1 MFIFDGPM
9 KETLKLPLILRLTIV
24 LLFLW
29 LSYFILTEFRN
40 YLYPLTL
47 GSLFAYLLYPVA
59 SYLEKHRVPRIF
71 ANILSIL
78 LGIAVVSGVFF
89 FIYKQMGF
97 FLEDLPALKITSSK
111 NINLIFKHLTQLT
124 GMETPQL
131 KEQFKLFAGNLLSFS
146 GENFKSTFGATFQ
159 TVFSVGIMPVYIFFL
174 LFYRNKFHDFILM
187 VVPEGKHAIAGK
199 IIDEVNQLVIHYM
212 TGVFIVVSILVILN
226 STGFIIIGMKHALL
240 LGVMAAIMNFI
251 PYYGTII
258 GYMFPLFIAVFTMD
272 SPQYAFL
279 VVAQF
284 IIVQFTENNILTP
297 NIVGAHV
304 SINPFM
310 IILAITFGGFI
321 WGLPGMF
328 IAVPMAAVLR
338 VLGENLPELAPIG
351 YLLGSEGM
359 EEHSISRK
367 KLAEIFSKKH
377 KNLK

>member
-1 MFIFDGPM
+1 M
-9 KETLKLPLILRLTIV
+9 KETLKLPLILRLTVV

-29 LSYFILTEFRN
+29 LSYFMLTEFRN

-47 GSLFAYLLYPVA
+47 GGLFAYLLYPVA
-59 SYLEKHRVPRIF
+59 SFLEKHKVPRIF

-78 LGIAVVSGVFF
+78 LGIAVVSGLFF
-89 FIYKQMGF
+89 FIYKQMGL
-97 FLEDLPALKITSSK
+97 FLEDLPSLKITASK
-111 NINLIFKHLTQLT
+111 NINSIFHYLTQIT
-124 GMETPQL
+124 GVETPQL
-131 KEQFKLFAGNLLSFS
+131 KEQFKTFAANLLSFS
-146 GENFKSTFGATFQ
+146 GDNFKNTFGATFQ

-187 VVPEGKHAIAGK
+187 VVPDERHSIARK
-199 IIDEVNQLVIHYM
+199 IIEEVNQLVVHYM
-212 TGVFIVVSILVILN
+212 TGVFVVVSILVVLN
-226 STGFIIIGMKHALL
+226 STGFVIIGMKHALL
-240 LGVMAAIMNFI
+240 LGVLAAIMNFI

-258 GYMFPLFIAVFTMD
+258 GYTFPLFIAVFTMN
-272 SPQYAFL
+272 SPQYALL
-279 VVAQF
+279 VVVQF

-297 NIVGAHV
+297 NIVGSHV

-328 IAVPMAAVLR
+328 IAVPMAAVFR

-351 YLLGSEGM
+351 YLLGSAGT

-367 KLAEIFSKKH
+367 KLAKIIFKKN
-377 KNLK
+377 KKTE

>member
-1 MFIFDGPM
+1 M

-40 YLYPLTL
+40 YLYPITL
-47 GSLFAYLLYPVA
+47 GGLFAYLLYPVA
-59 SYLEKHRVPRIF
+59 SYLEKHNVPRIF
-71 ANILSIL
+71 ANILSIV
-78 LGIAVVSGVFF
+78 LGIAVVSAVFF
-89 FIYKQMGF
+89 FIYKQMGL
-97 FLEDLPALKITSSK
+97 FLEDLPSLKIVASR
-111 NINLIFKHLTQLT
+111 NINTIFKHLTQLT
-124 GMETPQL
+124 GVETPQL
-131 KEQFKLFAGNLLSFS
+131 KEQFKLFAGNLLSIS
-146 GENFKSTFGATFQ
+146 GQNFKSTFGATFQ
-159 TVFSVGIMPVYIFFL
+159 TVFAVAIMPVYIFFL

-187 VVPEGKHAIAGK
+187 VVPDYKHAIASK
-199 IIDEVNQLVIHYM
+199 IIDEVNQVVVNYM
-212 TGVFIVVSILVILN
+212 AGVFIVVTILVILN

-240 LGVMAAIMNFI
+240 LGVLAAIMNFI

-258 GYMFPLFIAVFTMD
+258 GYLFPLFIAIFTMG

-279 VVAQF
+279 VVVQF
-284 IIVQFTENNILTP
+284 VIVQFTENNILTP

-328 IAVPMAAVLR
+328 IAVPMAAVFR

-351 YLLGSEGM
+351 YLLGSEGT

-367 KLAEIFSKKH
+367 KLAKFIFKKH
-377 KNLK
+377 KNTK

>member
-1 MFIFDGPM
+1 M

-29 LSYFILTEFRN
+29 LTYFILTEFRN
-40 YLYPLTL
+40 YLYPITL
-47 GSLFAYLLYPVA
+47 GGLFAYLLYPVA
-59 SYLEKHRVPRIF
+59 SYFEKHNVPRIL

-78 LGIAVVSGVFF
+78 LGIAVVSGIFF
-89 FIYKQMGF
+89 FIYKQMGL
-97 FLEDLPALKITSSK
+97 FLEDLPSLKITASK
-111 NINLIFKHLTQLT
+111 NINSIFAYLTQLT
-124 GMETPQL
+124 GVETPQL
-131 KEQFKLFAGNLLSFS
+131 KEQFKLFAGNLLSLS
-146 GENFKSTFGATFQ
+146 GSNFKSTYGATFQ
-159 TVFSVGIMPVYIFFL
+159 TVFTVGIMPVYIFFL
-174 LFYRNKFHDFILM
+174 LFYRNKFHNFILM
-187 VVPEGKHAIAGK
+187 VVPAEKHTIARK
-199 IIDEVNQLVIHYM
+199 ILDEVNQLVVHYM
-212 TGVFIVVSILVILN
+212 TGVFIVVSILVVLN
-226 STGFIIIGMKHALL
+226 STGFVIIGMKHALL
-240 LGVMAAIMNFI
+240 LGVLAAIMNFI

-258 GYMFPLFIAVFTMD
+258 GYMFPLFIAVFTMN

-279 VVAQF
+279 VIIQF

-328 IAVPMAAVLR
+328 IAVPVAAIFR
-338 VLGENLPELAPIG
+338 VLGENLPELAPIS

-367 KLAEIFSKKH
+367 KLAKIFSI
-377 KNLK
+377 KNKNTDTNTK

>member
-1 MFIFDGPM
+1 MRD
-9 KETLKLPLILRLTIV
+9 TLKLPLILRLTII

-47 GSLFAYLLYPVA
+47 GGLFAYLLYPIA
-59 SYLEKHRVPRIF
+59 SFLERRGVHRIF

-78 LGIAVVSGVFF
+78 LGIAVVSGVVF
-89 FIYKQMGF
+89 FIYKQMGL
-97 FLEDLPALKITSSK
+97 FLEDLPSLQLIASR
-111 NINLIFKHLTQLT
+111 NINNIFRHLTQLT
-124 GMETPQL
+124 GVETPQL
-131 KEQFKLFAGNLLSFS
+131 KEQFKVFAGNLLSLS
-146 GENFKSTFGATFQ
+146 GDNFKNTFGATFQ

-174 LFYRNKFHDFILM
+174 LFYRNKFYDFILM
-187 VVPEGKHAIAGK
+187 VVPEERHAIAKK
-199 IIDEVNQLVIHYM
+199 IIEEVNQLVIHYM
-212 TGVFIVVSILVILN
+212 TGVTVVVTILVVLN
-226 STGFIIIGMKHALL
+226 STGFVIIGMKHALL
-240 LGVMAAIMNFI
+240 LGVLAAIMNFI

-258 GYMFPLFIAVFTMD
+258 GYMFPLFIAVFTMN

-279 VVAQF
+279 VVVQF

-297 NIVGAHV
+297 NIVGSHV

-328 IAVPMAAVLR
+328 IAVPMAAVFR

-351 YLLGSEGM
+351 YLLGSEGA
-359 EEHSISRK
+359 EEHSISREKLTKIFK
-367 KLAEIFSKKH
+367 KNKK
-377 KNLK
+377 